1 MHGHTTFN
9 KINRHAARL
18 MRHGIFGPGRNFVR
32 RCLTIK
38 CPTFYRQCLILAGSR
53 QNFLCIMY
61 IIIQRNTGNE
71 PVINATVKTSLET

>member
-53 QNFLCIMY
+53 QNFRQNIS
-61 IIIQRNTGNE
+61 RNMNITRTNFE
-71 PVINATVKTSLET
+71 